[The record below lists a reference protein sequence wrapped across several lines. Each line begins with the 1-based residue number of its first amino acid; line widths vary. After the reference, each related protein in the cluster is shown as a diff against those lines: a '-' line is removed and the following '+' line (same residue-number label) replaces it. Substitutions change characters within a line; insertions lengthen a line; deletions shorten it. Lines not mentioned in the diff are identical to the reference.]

1 MAKKKKTKA
10 PAKKAKSSKKT
21 RSVSQ
26 GAARKRTAKKSSHA
40 KATPAPK
47 EDDISLGRALVTQEE
62 KLYMLFKED
71 YHARQIFEFLR
82 VETVK
87 DLEQFSPQE
96 IVKRLSQPI
105 QTTVQRIRQKLAE
118 KNRHLLGDEAF
129 AAQFK
134 EKQKP

>member
-1 MAKKKKTKA
+1 MAKKKQAKA
-10 PAKKAKSSKKT
+10 SAKKAKRSSKT
-21 RSVSQ
+21 RSVSE
-26 GAARKRTAKKSSHA
+26 GGSRKRAAKKPAAA
-40 KATPAPK
+40 KAKPAPK
-47 EDDISLGRALVTQEE
+47 EEEIALGRVLVTQEE

-134 EKQKP
+134 EKQRQ